1 MDMDTNI
8 TKEEFIVLLML
19 YVANLDGKIKPDEMS
34 VILEKST
41 PADVVK
47 VRKLFNTMNDSEIL
61 QLLQEK
67 KELYVR
73 DDSDKQVVPADI
85 RKLIEADR
93 KIGAMETLLVGELE
107 RML

>member
-1 MDMDTNI
+1 MEAIANKDEYM
-8 TKEEFIVLLML
+8 VLLML

-73 DDSDKQVVPADI
+73 DDSDKQVMLADI

-93 KIGAMETLLVGELE
+93 RIGAMETFILGELE
-107 RML
+107 QML

>member
-1 MDMDTNI
+1 MEAIANKDEYM
-8 TKEEFIVLLML
+8 VLLML

-67 KELYVR
+67 KGLYVQ
-73 DDSDKQVVPADI
+73 DDSDRQVMLADI

-93 KIGAMETLLVGELE
+93 RIGAMETYLLGELE